1 MRYYSTR
8 NPNHTATLREAV
20 FRGLAPD
27 GGLYLPEKFE
37 PLPAAFFADI
47 ERLPFGEI
55 NFRAA
60 RALCGN
66 NVPEATLRKITDEAV
81 NFPVPAKEIE
91 PGIYSLELFHGP
103 TLAFKDVGARFTAR
117 LLGHFAETENQ
128 SIKVVVATSGD
139 TGGAVAAGF
148 FGVPGIEVFI
158 LYPEGRVSPI
168 QEKQLTTWGGNITA
182 IEVKG
187 AFDDCQALAKRML
200 NDSELTAKQRIT
212 SANSIN
218 IARLIP
224 QSFYYFQLYAQLKS
238 LGKPLTVCVPSGNF
252 GNLTAG
258 LMAKKLGLPV
268 SKFLAATNAND
279 VVPEFMRTG
288 TYRPRPS
295 VATVSNAMD
304 VGAPSNFERMRE
316 MFGSSPEDFV
326 PFLGAAGVSDAS
338 TKAAMD
344 EVYRRTGY
352 LLDPHGAVG
361 YEVLKAY
368 LGKDSSSVGVVL
380 ETAHPAKF
388 SEVTEAAVGKLP
400 EMPERL
406 RAFAEKEKKAVK
418 IDNDYDAARAVV
430 AEN

>member
-8 NPNHTATLREAV
+8 NRNHTATLREAV

-27 GGLYLPEKFE
+27 GGLYLPEKFDL
-37 PLPAAFFADI
+37 LPAAFFDEIDA
-47 ERLPFGEI
+47 LPFGEI

-60 RALCGN
+60 KALCGD
-66 NVPEATLRKITDEAV
+66 NVPDGTLRKITDEAV
-81 NFPVPAKEIE
+81 NFPLPAVQIE

-117 LLGHFAETENQ
+117 LLGYFAEAENEK
-128 SIKVVVATSGD
+128 IKVIVATSGD
-139 TGGAVAAGF
+139 TGSAVAAGF

-187 AFDDCQALAKRML
+187 SFDDCQAMAKGML
-200 NDSELTAKQRIT
+200 GDAELSKNQRIT

-224 QSFYYFQLYAQLKS
+224 QSFYYFQLYAQLKH

-258 LMAKKLGLPV
+258 LMAKKLGLPIRH
-268 SKFLAATNAND
+268 FLAATNAND

-288 TYRPRPS
+288 EYRPRPS

-316 MFGSSPEDFV
+316 IFGSTPEDFA
-326 PFLGAAGVSDAS
+326 PFLQAAGVSDAT
-338 TKAAMD
+338 TKAVLD

-361 YEVLKAY
+361 YRVLKEY
-368 LGKDSSSVGVVL
+368 LREDESATGVVL

-388 SEVTEAAVGKLP
+388 SEVTEEAAGKKP

-418 IDNDYDAARAVV
+418 IDNDYGAARAIV
-430 AEN
+430 AGK